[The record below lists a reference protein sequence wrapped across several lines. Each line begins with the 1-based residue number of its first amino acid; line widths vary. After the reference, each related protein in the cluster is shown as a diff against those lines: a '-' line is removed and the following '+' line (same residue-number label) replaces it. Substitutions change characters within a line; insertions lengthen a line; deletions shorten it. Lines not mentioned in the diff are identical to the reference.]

1 MRRALITGVLG
12 QDGTYLAEYLHTLGY
27 KVFGFCRHSP
37 LNLERESKAELI
49 FGDVRDVV
57 AINSAIKKSEPD
69 EIYNL
74 AGQVFV
80 PTSWSCPIETM
91 DVNANTLLR
100 IIGAVERLGLKEKT
114 RIYQASS
121 SEMFGNATTNRIG
134 DEHTPMVPESPYGVS
149 KLAAHELCRVYRG
162 KGFYCVSGICFNH
175 ESPLRG
181 AEMVTQKIATAV
193 AAWSLGLNSWELKLG
208 NTTAVKDWGFAGD
221 YVKAMHLMMSH
232 SWKSAYDYVIAT
244 GEAHSVE
251 QFLRTAVTY
260 VGFPEHLGDKFYNG
274 KLSIGEPSLL
284 RSNEVWHLKGNAQAI
299 QHELGWKP
307 QIDFVQLVQMMVDG
321 AKEKLK
327 RSQHANELPSTYQ
340 SASGGN
346 GN

>member
-1 MRRALITGVLG
+1 MKRALITGILG
-12 QDGTYLAEYLHTLGY
+12 QDGTYLAERLNKLGY
-27 KVFGFCRHSP
+27 KVFGLCRHPS
-37 LNLERESKAELI
+37 LDSEREYNAELI

-91 DVNANTLLR
+91 DVNTNTLLR

-134 DEHTPMVPESPYGVS
+134 DERTPMVPESPYGVS

-193 AAWSLGLNSWELKLG
+193 AAWSLGLDSWVLKLG
-208 NTTAVKDWGFAGD
+208 NIDAVRDWGFAGD
-221 YVKAMHLMMSH
+221 YVKAMHLMMSQP
-232 SWKSAYDYVIAT
+232 WKAAYDYVIAT
-244 GEAHSVE
+244 GDAHSVE
-251 QFLRTAVTY
+251 QFLRAAVTY
-260 VGFPEHLGDKFYNG
+260 AGFPEHLGDKFYDE
-274 KLSIGEPSLL
+274 KLVIGEPSLL
-284 RSNEVWHLKGNAQAI
+284 RTNEVTSLKGNSQAI
-299 QHELGWKP
+299 LHELGWLP
-307 QIDFVQLVQMMVDG
+307 RTSFTQLVQMMVDG
-321 AKEKLK
+321 AREKLK
-327 RSQHANELPSTYQ
+327 RSQHANELSSPHQ
-340 SASGGN
+340 SASGSN